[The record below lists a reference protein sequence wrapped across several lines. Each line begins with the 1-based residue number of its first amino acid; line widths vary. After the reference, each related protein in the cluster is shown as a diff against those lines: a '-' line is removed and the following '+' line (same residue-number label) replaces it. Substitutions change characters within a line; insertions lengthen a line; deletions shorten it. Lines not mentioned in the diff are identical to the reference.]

1 MRAAR
6 PAVDPAWVEYV
17 FDKIALLVAE
27 GDAAGLAAAVA
38 ELAGGRTAVVE
49 ASADLPAQP
58 AS

>member
-6 PAVDPAWVEYV
+6 PVVDPAWVEYV
-17 FDKIALLVAE
+17 FDKVGLLVAE

-38 ELAGGRTAVVE
+38 ELAGGRAAVVE
-49 ASADLPAQP
+49 ASADGPAQP

>member
-6 PAVDPAWVEYV
+6 PVVDPAWVEYV
-17 FDKIALLVAE
+17 FDKVGLLVAE

-38 ELAGGRTAVVE
+38 ELAGGRVASSKLPRTA
-49 ASADLPAQP
+49 PAQP